1 MLDNRNFFCLFFN
14 SLTIGKDE
22 SDLPAHSGGARS
34 EASLGWNTIEKHYH
48 CFRWD
53 FWSIPSINYQFKLIW
68 WHYLLPMTPLDWQR
82 LTLTHSW
89 IFKRVWRTL
98 WFEMIAHSW
107 LFFWGLQVRHVF
119 STCIGMD
126 LINIAREEKCGK
138 EPLPLPLIPNS
149 GLQRT

>member
-48 CFRWD
+48 HFRWD

-89 IFKRVWRTL
+89 IFKRVWRHFVIWNDSSFLAFLLRSSGQTCL
-98 WFEMIAHSW
+98 FYLYWHGSNKHSKRREMWKGTSPTA
-107 LFFWGLQVRHVF
+107 F
-119 STCIGMD
+119 D
-126 LINIAREEKCGK
+126 
-138 EPLPLPLIPNS
+138 P
-149 GLQRT
+149 